1 MIMEQLVFE
10 DNKFLA
16 KRDLQIGHVYVKKEG
31 ILLLYLGKDSWN
43 RFVFYNLASV
53 LFEKANEYNHITL
66 AHYELQ
72 VNYLISLCDAVMHT
86 GCNARQIVPLKNF
99 PSLYVDFEV
108 VDYSKEVNAWYAEA
122 KKVNDSLPEIDTKDA
137 ANEKNTDLYVGAKE
151 LVPGELY
158 YTGGLWRALY
168 LYLGRDSQKRFCWYY
183 VGNEEILMQNN
194 ISEYMDEC
202 ERTKS
207 NKKVKR
213 LDLALKDPNVHLY
226 KEARELIDKHWR
238 ADLSGMQLD

>member
-1 MIMEQLVFE
+1 M
-10 DNKFLA
+10 
-16 KRDLQIGHVYVKKEG
+16 
-31 ILLLYLGKDSWN
+31 
-43 RFVFYNLASV
+43 
-53 LFEKANEYNHITL
+53 
-66 AHYELQ
+66 
-72 VNYLISLCDAVMHT
+72 
-86 GCNARQIVPLKNF
+86 
-99 PSLYVDFEV
+99 
-108 VDYSKEVNAWYAEA
+108 
-122 KKVNDSLPEIDTKDA
+122 
-137 ANEKNTDLYVGAKE
+137 
-151 LVPGELY
+151 PGELY

-213 LDLALKDPNVHLY
+213 LDFALKDPNVHLY